1 MSNIWCCQ
9 ILGVWLPVA
18 LLGVPQPQSLAPVKS
33 CTIMLS
39 CLLMRKGEALAV
51 GSRQGQGIEV
61 EVRAMSAGPGLRY
74 PIVDGIGR
82 GKKQKKA

>member
-1 MSNIWCCQ
+1 M
-9 ILGVWLPVA
+9 A

-33 CTIMLS
+33 CTITLS